1 MEQETINADEI
12 NARIMMLASQRNNA
26 MDQIAFLNGKITILQ
41 LENATLKNKIAEFE
55 IENTNDQA

>member
-1 MEQETINADEI
+1 
-12 NARIMMLASQRNNA
+12 